1 MDRFVERLV
10 GEVLEKYGSDKT
22 RLMDMLWEVQRARGH
37 ISEDAIAALAKGLN
51 MSVPDVGETVTFY
64 HFFRTKP
71 FAQHV
76 IYLADTV
83 IARMNGYDDVRA
95 ALIEATGADFGVHDS
110 TGQFGLDVGSDA
122 SNRFEDGL
130 AVHGASGSRCRLS
143 ATVVRNVAS
152 ASISSRPSNWY
163 FERRVASTSNPTSG
177 PFS

>member
-10 GEVLEKYGSDKT
+10 GEVLQRFDHDRT

-83 IARMNGYDDVRA
+83 IARMKGYDEVRA
-95 ALIEATGADFGVHDS
+95 ALIEATGAESGDVIRGAVPIYTCQQGDS
-110 TGQFGLDVGSDA
+110 VDLGGRV
-122 SNRFEDGL
+122 
-130 AVHGASGSRCRLS
+130 
-143 ATVVRNVAS
+143 
-152 ASISSRPSNWY
+152 SSPVY
-163 FERRVASTSNPTSG
+163 FHS
-177 PFS
+177 